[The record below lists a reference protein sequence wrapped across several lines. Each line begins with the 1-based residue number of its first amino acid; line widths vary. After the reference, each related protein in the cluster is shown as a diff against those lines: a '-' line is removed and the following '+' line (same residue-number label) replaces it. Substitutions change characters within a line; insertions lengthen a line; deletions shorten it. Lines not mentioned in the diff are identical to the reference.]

1 MIDRIANE
9 PCWPALVAI
18 ASQNLE
24 VNTLEEAG
32 HKLSDIRFLRV
43 QDLASALEQAYQMGL
58 AVGYNAE
65 TS

>member
-1 MIDRIANE
+1 MIERTANE

-24 VNTLEEAG
+24 INTLEETG
-32 HKLSDIRFLRV
+32 KKLADIRFLRV
-43 QDLASALEQAYQMGL
+43 QDLANAMEQAYQMGL

-65 TS
+65 DS